1 MIGLYGNDDFHNGIL
16 QSLGAGRQIK
26 GMIQNFTNKV
36 RLTRFVWEF
45 LKSNRFFVVD
55 WTIED
60 GYSHEGADVWY
71 GGNIW
76 ETSVQSNWTEDIAG

>member
-36 RLTRFVWEF
+36 SVTQHIDFVE
-45 LKSNRFFVVD
+45 
-55 WTIED
+55 
-60 GYSHEGADVWY
+60 
-71 GGNIW
+71 
-76 ETSVQSNWTEDIAG
+76 